1 MKKVKKNSYQKLEDE
16 IFINIM
22 SGYYVTFYTKTK
34 GVVMSKTKSSQK
46 KVTLSELNNHTISNK
61 RQALKDLKK
70 LNFNDLQYKNAA
82 QRRFYKTI
90 SSKDITFGI
99 GPAGC
104 GKTYLSV
111 HRALSELG
119 NKDSHIDG
127 IIIVKPLVEAA
138 GEKIGF
144 LPGDVEEK
152 TAPFMMSFYYNME
165 QIIGKQRME
174 ILKESSVIQVI
185 PMAYMRGITL
195 SDKFVILDEAQNA
208 TPEQIKM
215 FVTRIGENS
224 KYVITGDLDQSDIQK
239 HKSGLEDAIKRFA
252 GVHGVGLASF
262 KEKDIVR
269 HSLVRRL
276 LKRYKPSFNVID
288 DTSAEDTISMW
299 VHDEGLDLQPD
310 GSLDDKESKHFYTL
324 KQ

>member
-1 MKKVKKNSYQKLEDE
+1 
-16 IFINIM
+16 
-22 SGYYVTFYTKTK
+22 
-34 GVVMSKTKSSQK
+34 MSKTRSSQK
-46 KVTLSELNNHTISNK
+46 KVSLSELNNHTVNNK
-61 RQALKDLKK
+61 RQALKDLKM
-70 LNFNDLQYKNAA
+70 LNFNELQYKNPA
-82 QRRFYKTI
+82 QRRFYNTI
-90 SSKDITFGI
+90 SKKDITFCI

-111 HRALSELG
+111 HRALREVG
-119 NKDSHIDG
+119 DKDSPIDG
-127 IIIVKPLVEAA
+127 IVIVKPLVEAA
-138 GEKIGF
+138 GEKLGY

-165 QIIGKQRME
+165 QIIGKQRLQ
-174 ILKESSVIQVI
+174 ILKDSNIIQVI

-195 SDKFVILDEAQNA
+195 ANKFVILDEAQNA

-224 KYVITGDLDQSDIQK
+224 KYIITGDLEQSDIK
-239 HKSGLEDAIKRFA
+239 KGTSGLEDAVKRFA

-262 KEKDIVR
+262 KEKDVVR

-276 LKRYKPSFNVID
+276 LKRYHDGFNIID
-288 DTSAEDTISMW
+288 AVSAEKTISMW
-299 VHDEGLDLQPD
+299 IHDEGLDSPED
-310 GSLDDKESKHFYTL
+310 SSIDDNYYYEL

>member
-1 MKKVKKNSYQKLEDE
+1 
-16 IFINIM
+16 
-22 SGYYVTFYTKTK
+22 
-34 GVVMSKTKSSQK
+34 MSKVKSSQK
-46 KVTLSELNNHTISNK
+46 KVSLSELNNHTTTNK
-61 RQALKDLKK
+61 RQALKDLNK
-70 LNFNDLQYKNAA
+70 LNFDELQYKNPA
-82 QRRFYKTI
+82 QKRFYKTI

-111 HRALSELG
+111 HRALRELG
-119 NKDSHIDG
+119 DKQSKIDG
-127 IIIVKPLVEAA
+127 IVIVKPLVEAA

-174 ILKESSVIQVI
+174 VLKESNTIQVI
-185 PMAYMRGITL
+185 PLAFMRGITL
-195 SDKFVILDEAQNA
+195 ANKFVILDEAQNA

-224 KYVITGDLDQSDIQK
+224 KYIITGDLEQSDIQK

-252 GVHGVGLASF
+252 GIHGVGLASF
-262 KEKDIVR
+262 KEKDVVR

-276 LKRYKPSFNVID
+276 LKRYKDSFQIMDEV
-288 DTSAEDTISMW
+288 SAEKTISMW
-299 VHDEGLDLQPD
+299 IHENGLDSPND
-310 GSLDDKESKHFYTL
+310 GSIDDTFY
-324 KQ
+324 KIKK

>member
-1 MKKVKKNSYQKLEDE
+1 
-16 IFINIM
+16 
-22 SGYYVTFYTKTK
+22 
-34 GVVMSKTKSSQK
+34 MSKTKSSQQ
-46 KVTLSELNNHTISNK
+46 KVSLHELNNHNVSNK

-70 LNFNDLQYKNAA
+70 LDFDEIQFKNPA
-82 QRRFYKTI
+82 QKRFYNTI
-90 SSKDITFGI
+90 SKKDITFCI

-111 HRALSELG
+111 HKALRELG
-119 NKDSHIDG
+119 DKESSIDG
-127 IIIVKPLVEAA
+127 IVIVKPLVEAA

-165 QIIGKQRME
+165 QIIGKQRLNV
-174 ILKESSVIQVI
+174 LKESNTIQVI

-215 FVTRIGENS
+215 FVTRLGEGS
-224 KYVITGDLDQSDIQK
+224 KYIITGDLAQSDIK
-239 HKSGLEDAIKRFA
+239 RGMSGLEDAVKRFA

-276 LKRYKPSFNVID
+276 LKRYKDNFQIID
-288 DTSAEDTISMW
+288 EVSAEKTISMW
-299 VHDEGLDLQPD
+299 VHDEGLDIPTD
-310 GSLDDKESKHFYTL
+310 GSLDDYHYKL
-324 KQ
+324 KK

>member
-1 MKKVKKNSYQKLEDE
+1 
-16 IFINIM
+16 
-22 SGYYVTFYTKTK
+22 
-34 GVVMSKTKSSQK
+34 MSKTASSQK
-46 KVTLSELNNHTISNK
+46 KVSLHELNNHKVSNK
-61 RQALKDLKK
+61 RQALKDLKL
-70 LNFNDLQYKNAA
+70 LNFDELQYKNPA
-82 QRRFYKTI
+82 QKRFYKTV
-90 SSKDITFGI
+90 STKDITFGI

-111 HRALSELG
+111 HKALRELG
-119 NKDSHIDG
+119 DKNSPIDG
-127 IIIVKPLVEAA
+127 IVIVKPLVEAA

-165 QIIGKQRME
+165 QIIGKQRLQ
-174 ILKESSVIQVI
+174 ILKDSNTIQVI

-215 FVTRIGENS
+215 FVTRLGEGS
-224 KYVITGDLDQSDIQK
+224 KYIITGDLAQSDIK
-239 HKSGLEDAIKRFA
+239 HGKSGLEDAIKRFA

-276 LKRYKPSFNVID
+276 LKRYHDTFNIMDEV
-288 DTSAEDTISMW
+288 SAEKTISMW
-299 VHDEGLDLQPD
+299 IHDEGLDAPTD
-310 GSLDDKESKHFYTL
+310 GSADANYHYKFK
-324 KQ
+324 K

>member
-1 MKKVKKNSYQKLEDE
+1 
-16 IFINIM
+16 
-22 SGYYVTFYTKTK
+22 
-34 GVVMSKTKSSQK
+34 MSKTRSSQSKTK
-46 KVTLSELNNHTISNK
+46 KVTISQLNNHVVNNK
-61 RQALKDLKK
+61 RQAMKDLMK
-70 LNFNDLQYKNAA
+70 LNFNTIQFKNPA
-82 QRRFYKTI
+82 QKRFYNTV
-90 SSKDITFGI
+90 SKKDVTFCI
-99 GPAGC
+99 GPAGV

-111 HRALSELG
+111 HAALRELG
-119 NKDSHIDG
+119 NKDSKIDG

-165 QIIGKQRME
+165 LIIGKQRLQM
-174 ILKESSVIQVI
+174 LKDGGVIQVM
-185 PMAYMRGITL
+185 PMAYMRGVTL

-224 KYVITGDLDQSDIQK
+224 KYIISGDLEQSDIKK
-239 HKSGLEDAIKRFA
+239 HASGLEDAVKRFA
-252 GVHGVGLASF
+252 GVQGVGLAQF

-276 LKRYKPSFNVID
+276 LKRYHDGFNIID
-288 DTSAEDTISMW
+288 DISAEKTISMW
-299 VHDEGLDLQPD
+299 IEEHTEIEPQTD
-310 GSLDDKESKHFYTL
+310 GSYDSNGHYYKL

>member
-1 MKKVKKNSYQKLEDE
+1 
-16 IFINIM
+16 
-22 SGYYVTFYTKTK
+22 
-34 GVVMSKTKSSQK
+34 MSKTRSSQK
-46 KVTLSELNNHTISNK
+46 KVSLSELNNHTVNNK
-61 RQALKDLKK
+61 RQALKDLKM
-70 LNFNDLQYKNAA
+70 LNFNELQYKNPA
-82 QRRFYKTI
+82 QRRFYNTI
-90 SSKDITFGI
+90 SKKDITFCI

-111 HRALSELG
+111 HRALRELG
-119 NKDSHIDG
+119 DKESKIDG
-127 IIIVKPLVEAA
+127 IVVVKPLVEAA

-152 TAPFMMSFYYNME
+152 TLPFMMSFYYNME
-165 QIIGKQRME
+165 QIIGKQRLQ
-174 ILKESSVIQVI
+174 ILKDSNIIQVI

-195 SDKFVILDEAQNA
+195 ANKFVILDEAQNA

-224 KYVITGDLDQSDIQK
+224 KYIITGDLEQSDIK
-239 HKSGLEDAIKRFA
+239 KGTSGLEDAVKRFA

-262 KEKDIVR
+262 KEKDVVR

-276 LKRYKPSFNVID
+276 LKRYHDGFNIID
-288 DTSAEDTISMW
+288 AVSAEKTISMW
-299 VHDEGLDLQPD
+299 IHDEGLDSPED
-310 GSLDDKESKHFYTL
+310 SSIDDNYYYEL

>member
-1 MKKVKKNSYQKLEDE
+1 
-16 IFINIM
+16 
-22 SGYYVTFYTKTK
+22 
-34 GVVMSKTKSSQK
+34 MSKSKSSQK
-46 KVTLSELNNHTISNK
+46 KVTLSELNNHSISNK
-61 RQALKDLKK
+61 RQALKDLKM
-70 LNFNDLQYKNAA
+70 LNFDEIQFKNPA

-90 SSKDITFGI
+90 SKKDITFGI

-111 HRALSELG
+111 HRALRELG
-119 NKDSHIDG
+119 DKDNYIDG
-127 IIIVKPLVEAA
+127 IVIVKPLVEAA
-138 GEKIGF
+138 GEKLGY

-165 QIIGKQRME
+165 QIIGKQRLN
-174 ILKESSVIQVI
+174 ILKENNTIQVI
-185 PMAYMRGITL
+185 PLAFMRGITL
-195 SDKFVILDEAQNA
+195 ANKFVILDEAQNA

-224 KYVITGDLDQSDIQK
+224 KYIITGDLEQSDIQK

-252 GVHGVGLASF
+252 GVHGVGLAMF
-262 KEKDIVR
+262 KEKDVVR

-276 LKRYKPSFNVID
+276 LKRYHDSFNIID
-288 DTSAEDTISMW
+288 DVSAEKTVSMW
-299 VHDEGLDLQPD
+299 IHDEGMESPPD
-310 GSLDDKESKHFYTL
+310 GSGFYEKETTYQL